1 MNKLLT
7 YSLISKLSMS
17 AFFQTN
23 SVSNVIKTFIL
34 EEKCIATLIQVNNS
48 LFRLFIFH
56 ISNVS
61 ESWEKNN
68 YNSP

>member
-1 MNKLLT
+1 
-7 YSLISKLSMS
+7 MS

-34 EEKCIATLIQVNNS
+34 EEKRIATLIQVNNS

>member
-1 MNKLLT
+1 MIKILT

-34 EEKCIATLIQVNNS
+34 EEKRIATLIQVNNS

>member
-1 MNKLLT
+1 MIKLLT

-34 EEKCIATLIQVNNS
+34 EEKRIATLIQVNNS

>member
-1 MNKLLT
+1 
-7 YSLISKLSMS
+7 MS
-17 AFFQTN
+17 AFSQTN
-23 SVSNVIKTFIL
+23 SVTNLIKTFIL
-34 EEKCIATLIQVNNS
+34 EEQRVATLIQVNVS

>member
-1 MNKLLT
+1 MIKLLT

-17 AFFQTN
+17 AFSQTN
-23 SVSNVIKTFIL
+23 SVTNVIKTFIL
-34 EEKCIATLIQVNNS
+34 EEQRVATLIQVNVS